1 MIVIPLSADEENN
14 KTTGSV
20 VDHMIESNH
29 SIDQSVTVTGRHDVD
44 GETAPDENDGEKIL
58 TLDESVNDQQ
68 EESNSTNIPTP
79 DLNLASIISDDES
92 SSDLTDDNTEL
103 KQDIPA
109 HETNERVNDANSK
122 NEIQEGIE
130 TDQDDVERKK
140 DVEMAND
147 NLKNIN
153 ESETESNDGELSEND
168 DQENNVNSSES
179 ESSEKGL
186 DEEPTPK
193 TVFVDYANKS
203 TGALILD
210 KAKNFQ
216 GTSNLLLDDKDR
228 YAMIPCNDEKTKY
241 VIIGLS
247 EDILVKSIRLS
258 SFERYSSLTKQFQVL
273 GSQTYPIMTEWEDLG
288 TFEAKPWFKE
298 NKEQSFEL
306 ETPSWARYLKFRF
319 LSHYGDEHYLTVTQ
333 IKVHGSTT
341 LQGYHE
347 MQLEMEANQAEDVE
361 ELVSEVD
368 TSQENE
374 QPTIVSEKDQFE
386 EVSADTIANEEHHG
400 IRPEDRKNDSA
411 VDLIVEKEVNDDKT
425 SNDEIIQSESE
436 NTSVIETTDTIN
448 TSVNAD
454 HENSGKSHEQAS
466 CTMEKVSDESQDE
479 RYQDS
484 VESSNNE
491 SDSNDIVEHK
501 NPIADSDADDPAEK
515 NDIKEEKTIIEE
527 NSVPRKSSDQSDDHT
542 IPNDVEKVK
551 SQKVNTPNVKE
562 AVKSAI
568 ETVQKVATIKDAVKE
583 INKSLNSRVKD
594 NDDEQR
600 VTESSISDHDR
611 LADPPQDPV
620 PKTNGGS
627 QEDAVLQDD
636 TDAVISE
643 ISYAEKLEDGNVKR
657 EDVVRANGTDVPTI
671 NSNATET
678 TSPDEPNVE
687 TKVNIKPNLNSK
699 TLESIDSPPDAKD
712 LLKHLTSDYSNADC
726 LKKLDFQEFK
736 KKAMKAIQAQKGST
750 TGATSSIP
758 KNEPIFKKLADE
770 IKVLQTSQGIYEQYI
785 KAVSTC
791 YESLMSKMGEH
802 IKSLEDNQDR
812 RLSSIEEKIQALSKG
827 QVPFAT
833 TDDDEHVEYDVYD
846 QEDESFMGRI
856 HSFFVAF
863 IKWTVVVYHL
873 VLDSIRLFLADER
886 VQKGIE
892 IILGYKR
899 DISLVLFGY
908 IFSFLLT
915 KYKTRDENE
924 VISQKNITPN
934 SFTDSKEVRD
944 NHRDSKVPVQMPI
957 LHEDTSIIYSF
968 RSDDVSIDGDNEDT
982 NHLNMNTKIRL

>member
-1 MIVIPLSADEENN
+1 MIVIPLSADEESNI
-14 KTTGSV
+14 TTGSV
-20 VDHMIESNH
+20 VDHMIESNV
-29 SIDQSVTVTGRHDVD
+29 SIDQSVTTSGRHDVD
-44 GETAPDENDGEKIL
+44 RETDPDENDGEKIL
-58 TLDESVNDQQ
+58 TLDESINDQH
-68 EESNSTNIPTP
+68 EEPDESNSKNIPT
-79 DLNLASIISDDES
+79 DLNLAPIISDDES
-92 SSDLTDDNTEL
+92 SSDLTDDNAEL
-103 KQDIPA
+103 KQEIEA
-109 HETNERVNDANSK
+109 HETNERVNDAHSK

-130 TDQDDVERKK
+130 NSDQDDVERKK
-140 DVEMAND
+140 NLEMAND
-147 NLKNIN
+147 KLVNMND
-153 ESETESNDGELSEND
+153 SETESDVGELSENNV
-168 DQENNVNSSES
+168 QEINENSSES
-179 ESSEKGL
+179 EISEKGL

-228 YAMIPCNDEKTKY
+228 YAMIPCNDEQTKY

-347 MQLEMEANQAEDVE
+347 MQLEMEANQAEDLE

-374 QPTIVSEKDQFE
+374 QPTILSEKDQFE
-386 EVSADTIANEEHHG
+386 VSADIIANEEHH
-400 IRPEDRKNDSA
+400 EDHHDDRKNDVT
-411 VDLIVEKEVNDDKT
+411 VDLTVEKEVNDEKI
-425 SNDEIIQSESE
+425 SNEEIIQSESE
-436 NTSVIETTDTIN
+436 STSVMETTETIN

-454 HENSGKSHEQAS
+454 HEDSSKSYEQAS
-466 CTMEKVSDESQDE
+466 STIEKVSDESQDE
-479 RYQDS
+479 TYENT
-484 VESSNNE
+484 VESSSYE
-491 SDSNDIVEHK
+491 SDTNDSAQHK
-501 NPIADSDADDPAEK
+501 NPTAESNVDDSAEK
-515 NDIKEEKTIIEE
+515 IDISNHEKLIIEE
-527 NSVPRKSSDQSDDHT
+527 DSVPQNSSDQSDDHA
-542 IPNDVEKVK
+542 IPDDVEKVK
-551 SQKVNTPNVKE
+551 SQKLNTPNVKE

-594 NDDEQR
+594 NDDEQSL
-600 VTESSISDHDR
+600 TESAISDHDR
-611 LADPPQDPV
+611 LTDPPKDPV
-620 PKTNGGS
+620 PNTNSGS
-627 QEDAVLQDD
+627 QEDAVVQDD
-636 TDAVISE
+636 TDTVISE
-643 ISYAEKLEDGNVKR
+643 ISYAENLEDG
-657 EDVVRANGTDVPTI
+657 RANGTDVSAG
-671 NSNATET
+671 NSNATQT
-678 TSPDEPNVE
+678 TSTDESNVE
-687 TKVNIKPNLNSK
+687 TKANLKPSLNSK
-699 TLESIDSPPDAKD
+699 TLESIDAPPDAKD

-770 IKVLQTSQGIYEQYI
+770 IKVLQTSQGIFEQYI

-827 QVPFAT
+827 QVPFPT
-833 TDDDEHVEYDVYD
+833 TDDDKNIENDFYD
-846 QEDESFMGRI
+846 QEDESFKGRI
-856 HSFFVAF
+856 HSFFVDF
-863 IKWTVVVYHL
+863 IKWMIVVYHL
-873 VLDSIRLFLADER
+873 ILDSIRLFLADER

-892 IILGYKR
+892 ILLGYKR

-944 NHRDSKVPVQMPI
+944 NHKDSKVPVQMPT

-968 RSDDVSIDGDNEDT
+968 RSDDVSIDGENEDT
-982 NHLNMNTKIRL
+982 NHLNMNTKTTL